1 MKYKVGLCNKK
12 LIKEFFYI
20 VSVISVPF
28 SFFAIVIDV
37 PVRYKTGIT
46 IMMIC
51 AMAVIYIGLLIK
63 ANIMSDIKLQIN
75 NSVMEIRFGD
85 IFIEPEWKV
94 ICFNE
99 YFDTQVDNVIISEG
113 SLNGKYIQEHVDDVS
128 GLDRR
133 LERDNHLMKRVAG
146 NNTDRDHGKKIKYKL
161 GTIFKD
167 GDYLLTAFTRFDNDN
182 RAFISMQEYISFLMN
197 FWNEIDIVY
206 GGKSVAVPLMGSGI
220 TRFKDYNINEQELLE
235 LIIWSFKVSRVKF
248 VYPSRVSVI
257 LHISVRDKINLYDLK
272 F

>member
-12 LIKEFFYI
+12 LIKEFFLI
-20 VSVISVPF
+20 ISAASVLI
-28 SFFAIVIDV
+28 SFFAVVIDV
-37 PVRYKTGIT
+37 PDRYKISVAV
-46 IMMIC
+46 MMIC
-51 AMAVIYIGLLIK
+51 AMAVFYIGLLIR
-63 ANIMSDIKLQIN
+63 ANIMSDVKLQIN

-85 IFIEPEWKV
+85 IFAEPEWKV

-99 YFDTQVDNVIISEG
+99 YFDTQVDNVIISEN
-113 SLNGKYIQEHVDDVS
+113 SLNGKYIKEHVDDIS

-133 LERDNHLMKRVAG
+133 LERDNHLMKRVGG
-146 NNTDRDHGKKIKYKL
+146 NNPDRDHGKKTKYKL

-167 GDYLLTAFTRFDNDN
+167 GDYLLTAFTKFDNDN
-182 RAFISMQEYISFLMN
+182 RAFISMQEYIDFLMN
-197 FWNEIDIVY
+197 FWNEVDIVY
-206 GGKSVAVPLMGSGI
+206 SGKSVAVPLMGSGI

-257 LHISVRDKINLYDLK
+257 LHTSVKDKINLYDLK
-272 F
+272 S